1 MIKKPDIGD
10 GPNGELLMTWNT
22 EDHHFE
28 IGRFLYTRSDSVF
41 RA

>member
-28 IGRFLYTRSDSVF
+28 IEIFPDGRVELNVL
-41 RA
+41 